1 MKSNT
6 RNNSQSSPV
15 CILLKFPYCMHSL
28 HRKSNK
34 CIRNLGTASVDE
46 PNQFSNANLCNY
58 ILRSWMKISL
68 KSFQNQTFPV
78 LAQNVSSGDID
89 FIFDAGGFQNRPLL
103 YAETI

>member
-1 MKSNT
+1 
-6 RNNSQSSPV
+6 
-15 CILLKFPYCMHSL
+15 MHSL

-46 PNQFSNANLCNY
+46 LNQFSNVNLCNY